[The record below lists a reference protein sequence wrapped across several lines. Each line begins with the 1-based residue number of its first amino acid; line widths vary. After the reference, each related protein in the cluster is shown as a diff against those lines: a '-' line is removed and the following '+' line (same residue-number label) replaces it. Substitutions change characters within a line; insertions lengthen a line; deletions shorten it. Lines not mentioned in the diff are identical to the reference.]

1 MWKFCKIIGLAVA
14 VAQIWNQ
21 AEAGAVQLPPAMMVY
36 SDSAGQ
42 PAPLEYFVKK
52 AAETMSISTDEVE
65 LNLNGASV
73 VDKGGESLIVYVE
86 ERTGINGVESR
97 TMDEHYSQQLTMP
110 DEPTQSRTQQQTGGS
125 KLTLLD
131 FVVTTCSFVG
141 FVLGGISVFLQFKRL
156 NICKNE
162 VGHPEKQT
170 EDEELNIPTA

>member
-36 SDSAGQ
+36 SDSARQ
-42 PAPLEYFVKK
+42 PAPLEHFAKG
-52 AAETMSISTDEVE
+52 ASEIASFNADEVK
-65 LNLNGASV
+65 LNLVGISV
-73 VDKGGESLIVYVE
+73 VDKVNGTPSVYVD
-86 ERTGINGVESR
+86 ERIGINGVEPR
-97 TMDEHYSQQLTMP
+97 TM

-141 FVLGGISVFLQFKRL
+141 FVLGGISLFFQFKRL